1 MALYDEDNPD
11 GPDHD
16 FYRVLA
22 DEVSA
27 YSIVD
32 LGCGTGILTVTFA
45 RQGRTVVGVDPSAS
59 MLAYA
64 RRRIGTAGV
73 NWIVGDSRSI
83 PAGLFDYAVMT
94 GNVAQHMSDPDWN
107 RTLSDLRKSL
117 RKGGTLSFESRN
129 PAVRAW
135 ESWASDERTT
145 RETDHGTLVEWCEV
159 EELVP
164 GTVRLLAHNL
174 FAETSETVTEAQVL
188 VFRDRS
194 ALEGQLNAAGFDGEA
209 VYGDWKRSS
218 LLEEAPVMVF
228 VARAR

>member
-1 MALYDEDNPD
+1 MNDYDRRRVALYDEDNPD

-22 DEVSA
+22 DKVSA

-83 PAGLFDYAVMT
+83 PAGLFDYAVMA

-129 PAVRAW
+129 PAVRAG

-145 RETDHGTLVEWCEV
+145 R
-159 EELVP
+159 
-164 GTVRLLAHNL
+164 
-174 FAETSETVTEAQVL
+174 ETVTEAQVL

>member
-1 MALYDEDNPD
+1 MNDYDRRRVALYDEDNPD

-22 DEVSA
+22 DKVSA

-145 RETDHGTLVEWCEV
+145 RET
-159 EELVP
+159 
-164 GTVRLLAHNL
+164 
-174 FAETSETVTEAQVL
+174 VTEAQVL

>member
-1 MALYDEDNPD
+1 MNDYDRRRVALYDEDNPD

-22 DEVSA
+22 DKVSA

-94 GNVAQHMSDPDWN
+94 GNVAQHMSDPDWI

-145 RETDHGTLVEWCEV
+145 R
-159 EELVP
+159 
-164 GTVRLLAHNL
+164 
-174 FAETSETVTEAQVL
+174 ETVTEAQVL

>member
-1 MALYDEDNPD
+1 MNDYDRRRVALYDEDNPD

-145 RETDHGTLVEWCEV
+145 RET
-159 EELVP
+159 
-164 GTVRLLAHNL
+164 
-174 FAETSETVTEAQVL
+174 VTEAQVL